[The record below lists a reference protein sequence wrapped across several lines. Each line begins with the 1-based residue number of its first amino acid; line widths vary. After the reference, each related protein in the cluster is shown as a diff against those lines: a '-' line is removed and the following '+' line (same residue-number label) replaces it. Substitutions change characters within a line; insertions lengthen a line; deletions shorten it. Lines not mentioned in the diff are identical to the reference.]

1 MHARSTQ
8 AKIVTL
14 AATKGGVGK
23 TVLAYELASVLG
35 GVLVDLDWDTGGASR
50 LWGHDS
56 RQFKRSTLMDAFE
69 HGPNA
74 RPPEP
79 RRQRYRPALI
89 AGHPDLSASD
99 IPHEL
104 VASCL
109 TTWAGQW
116 GTPYVVV
123 DTHPGANE
131 LTDGAMQGAD
141 LVVVPTVLAAREMDA
156 LEGMLEDYQ
165 GYKLLIAPNM
175 VPASPPRRF
184 VERLEVLAHR
194 YNVPVAPPISE
205 HRWWRRRIRRSALT
219 QEPHPGA
226 QVANAAAELRDL
238 AKAVEKAIG

>member
-1 MHARSTQ
+1 MLVQRSTRV
-8 AKIVTL
+8 ITM

-23 TVLAYELASVLG
+23 TVLAYELAAILDA
-35 GVLVDLDWDTGGASR
+35 VLVDLDWDTGGASR
-50 LWGHDS
+50 LWGHDT
-56 RQFKRSTLMDAFE
+56 RRFKRSSLMDAFE
-69 HGPNA
+69 HGPNG

-79 RRQRYRPALI
+79 RRQRFRPALV

-99 IPHEL
+99 IPHDL

-116 GTPYVVV
+116 GSAYVVV

-156 LEGMLEDYQ
+156 LEGMLEDFQAYR
-165 GYKLLIAPNM
+165 LLIAPNM

-184 VERLEVLAHR
+184 VDRLEELAR
-194 YNVPVAPPISE
+194 KYGVPVAPPISE
-205 HRWWRRRIRRSALT
+205 HRWWRRRIRRAALT
-219 QEPHPGA
+219 QEPNPGA
-226 QVANAAAELRDL
+226 HVATAAAELRGL
-238 AKAVEKAIG
+238 AGAVENAVG